1 MDDETPFLAER
12 VPTAD
17 LLRAAL
23 EVALTPVSGKLVLA
37 ISGGRDSMALLHA
50 MKRWAPERLAVVA
63 TFDHGTGEFA
73 TDAAS
78 LVAAEARRLGLA
90 VVRERSR
97 IEGSSEADWRKARW
111 EFLTRVARAYKARV
125 ATAHTRD
132 DQLETVV
139 MRYLRGSGVRGL
151 AALAAP
157 SPVVRPWLGVSRAEI
172 GQWAESEGLS
182 FLEDP
187 MNASSVFL
195 RGRVRHELLP
205 ALEQAHPGFGEELLK
220 VADRAATW
228 RRAVEAYVDLLALP
242 SGSGGR
248 SVRVPV
254 RVVRETTP
262 DGRAVLWP
270 AICARAGVTLDARG
284 TRALVRFTTADRHG
298 AYIALAGGAFV
309 LRDGNSACEYFE
321 VRRGGAARAPQAWEG
336 CADALPPRIGRWR
349 LRRTADPHADVD
361 SWSVA
366 LPASAQITV
375 RGWQAGDRIRTAG
388 APAGRRVAR
397 YFAEAQVPAIDRS
410 GWPVV
415 VMHHEVIWVPGVCR
429 SLAAPS
435 RPGRPD
441 LIWYRCEREFD

>member
-1 MDDETPFLAER
+1 M
-12 VPTAD
+12 
-17 LLRAAL
+17 
-23 EVALTPVSGKLVLA
+23 
-37 ISGGRDSMALLHA
+37 
-50 MKRWAPERLAVVA
+50 
-63 TFDHGTGEFA
+63 
-73 TDAAS
+73 
-78 LVAAEARRLGLA
+78 
-90 VVRERSR
+90 
-97 IEGSSEADWRKARW
+97 
-111 EFLTRVARAYKARV
+111 
-125 ATAHTRD
+125 
-132 DQLETVV
+132 
-139 MRYLRGSGVRGL
+139 
-151 AALAAP
+151 
-157 SPVVRPWLGVSRAEI
+157 
-172 GQWAESEGLS
+172 
-182 FLEDP
+182 
-187 MNASSVFL
+187 
-195 RGRVRHELLP
+195 
-205 ALEQAHPGFGEELLK
+205 
-220 VADRAATW
+220 
-228 RRAVEAYVDLLALP
+228 
-242 SGSGGR
+242 
-248 SVRVPV
+248 RVPV